1 MLIIGEKINGSRPEV
16 AKAIAE
22 RDVVAIQTLAL
33 SQVEARSDWLDI
45 NAGTPPDQEP
55 DDLVWLVKTVQTA
68 VNIPLCLDSANPE
81 ALAAALK
88 ATVHTPM
95 INSISGEASR
105 LTQVL
110 PLVAKYNCPVIA
122 LLLDNKGI
130 PKTAVARLEVAR
142 KIIQATRAAGIPDDR
157 VFLDP
162 LTLTLASESS
172 GGTVILDTMRV
183 VRQEIPHAKLCV
195 GLSNISFGLPNRS
208 HINQVFLTLALYAGL
223 DAAILDPL
231 DRELRI
237 NFLAASA
244 FLGRDKFCVKYIR
257 STIPRN
263 QTGNL

>member
-16 AKAIAE
+16 ANAIAA
-22 RDVVAIQTLAL
+22 RDAKTIQALAVR
-33 SQVEARSDWLDI
+33 QAEAGSDWLDI

-68 VNIPLCLDSANPE
+68 VDSPLCLDSVNPE

-88 ATVHTPM
+88 AVHQTPM
-95 INSISGEASR
+95 INSISGESGR
-105 LTQVL
+105 LSQIL
-110 PLVAKYNCPVIA
+110 PLVAKYNCPVVA

-130 PKTAVARLEVAR
+130 PKTAVARLDVAR
-142 KIIQATRAAGIPDDR
+142 KIIQSTRAASIPDDR

-172 GGTVILDTMRV
+172 GGKVILDTMLAV
-183 VRQEIPHAKLCV
+183 QKEFPHAKLCV

-208 HINQVFLTLALYAGL
+208 HINRVFLTLALYAGL

-237 NFLAASA
+237 NLLATLA
-244 FLGRDKFCVKYIR
+244 FLGQDKFCVKYIR
-257 STIPRN
+257 STTSKT